1 MDCLESSGYDG
12 SGRSYPALQPGVYS
26 GNPAPDRKQN
36 YEFVI
41 ISDSFTFFTASL
53 TMKRQFK
60 IILIILVILGVLA
73 AAIAMFIN
81 KKDGQPVSFR
91 TGSVKRGDLLVAI
104 SATGTVQPE
113 EVIDIG
119 AQVAGQ
125 ILRFGKDKNGK
136 SVDYG
141 SVIEEGTILAQIDD
155 SLYAA
160 DTAQAAAQVQQSRA
174 SLQRAEADIEQMKA
188 KLYQAQRDWDR
199 AQKLGPSEAL
209 AETSFD
215 AYRAGYDMA
224 KASLAVGQAA
234 ILQARASVT
243 QTEAALGKAT
253 RNLSYCTIKS
263 PVKGVIIDRRVNIGQ
278 TVVASLNAPSLFLIA
293 KDLRRMQVWV
303 AVNEADIG
311 KIQPGQPVSFTVDA
325 FPGDVFRGEVGKVR
339 LNASMTQ
346 NVITYTVEVITDNS
360 NGHLLPYLTANVQF
374 ELNRL
379 SSVLLAPNAALR
391 WTPPSELV
399 AMEFRQTSSDAS
411 RKGRREEK
419 SNTKPEQAPS
429 DGQKTGAVW
438 VRQGNFL
445 EPIRVTTGLSDGV
458 MTEVQGDRLKED
470 MEVILGQQIQATG
483 PAGNTNPFI
492 PQFGRG
498 RGGGR

>member
-1 MDCLESSGYDG
+1 
-12 SGRSYPALQPGVYS
+12 
-26 GNPAPDRKQN
+26 
-36 YEFVI
+36 
-41 ISDSFTFFTASL
+41 
-53 TMKRQFK
+53 MKRQFR
-60 IILIILVILGVLA
+60 IILIIVVVLGVLA

-136 SVDYG
+136 PVDYG

-215 AYRAGYDMA
+215 AYRAGYDTA

-360 NGHLLPYLTANVQF
+360 NGRLLPYLTANVQF

-399 AMEFRQTSSDAS
+399 ALEFRQTSSDAP

-419 SNTKPEQAPS
+419 PNTKPEQALL
-429 DGQKTGAVW
+429 DGQKMGAVW

-445 EPIRVTTGLSDGV
+445 EPVRVTTGLSDGV
-458 MTEVQGDRLKED
+458 VTEVQGDRLKED

-492 PQFGRG
+492 PQLGRG

>member
-1 MDCLESSGYDG
+1 
-12 SGRSYPALQPGVYS
+12 
-26 GNPAPDRKQN
+26 
-36 YEFVI
+36 
-41 ISDSFTFFTASL
+41 
-53 TMKRQFK
+53 MKRRFT
-60 IILIILVILGVLA
+60 IILITVAVLGVLA
-73 AAIAMFIN
+73 AAVFLFSSR
-81 KKDGQPVSFR
+81 KDGQSIVYR
-91 TGSVKRGDLLVAI
+91 TGSIKRGDLLVSI

-125 ILRFGKDKNGK
+125 ILRFGKDKSGK
-136 SVDYG
+136 LVDYG
-141 SVIEEGTILAQIDD
+141 SVVEEGTILAQIDD

-160 DTAQAAAQVQQSRA
+160 DAAQAAAQVQQSRA

-199 AQKLGPSEAL
+199 VQKLGPSEAL

-215 AYRAGYDMA
+215 AYRAGYETA
-224 KASLAVGQAA
+224 KAALAVGQAA
-234 ILQARASVT
+234 ILQARASVA
-243 QTEAALGKAT
+243 QTEAAFGRAQ

-293 KDLRRMQVWV
+293 KDLKRMQVWV

-311 KIQPGQPVSFTVDA
+311 RIQPGQPVSFTVDA

-360 NGHLLPYLTANVQF
+360 NGRLLPYLTANVQF
-374 ELNRL
+374 ELSRL

-391 WTPPSELV
+391 WMPPVEQV
-399 AMEFRQTSSDAS
+399 APEFREPAS
-411 RKGRREEK
+411 NGERKGGREERPDA
-419 SNTKPEQAPS
+419 KPDKALS
-429 DGQKTGAVW
+429 DGQKRGVVW

-445 EPIRVTTGLSDGV
+445 GPVRVIAGLSDGT

-470 MEVILGQQIQATG
+470 MEIVLGQQTKTSGA
-483 PAGNTNPFI
+483 AGTANPFI
-492 PQFGRG
+492 PQLGRG

>member
-1 MDCLESSGYDG
+1 
-12 SGRSYPALQPGVYS
+12 
-26 GNPAPDRKQN
+26 
-36 YEFVI
+36 
-41 ISDSFTFFTASL
+41 
-53 TMKRQFK
+53 MKRQFK
-60 IILIILVILGVLA
+60 IILIIVVVLGVLA

-215 AYRAGYDMA
+215 AYRAGYDTA

-360 NGHLLPYLTANVQF
+360 NGRLLPYLTANVQF

-399 AMEFRQTSSDAS
+399 AMEFRQTSSDAP

-419 SNTKPEQAPS
+419 PNAKPEQALL
-429 DGQKTGAVW
+429 DGQKMGAVW

-458 MTEVQGDRLKED
+458 VTEVQGDRLKED

-492 PQFGRG
+492 PQLGRG